1 MYITG
6 VIKMDLKKLRKKMR
20 VTQSQ
25 VAKAIGIPQTTYSS
39 YEQHICDPSI
49 DTLIKLADFFCI
61 SLDELVGRPTSV
73 LNLNLLDEKR
83 KTLVLEMANASDS
96 AINRLEAFYQGVKVA
111 ELEREELI
119 RKIKEQRNG

>member
-1 MYITG
+1 
-6 VIKMDLKKLRKKMR
+6 MDLKKLRKKR
-20 VTQSQ
+20 GVSQTEVADFIGITQSS
-25 VAKAIGIPQTTYSS
+25 YSR
-39 YEQHICDPSI
+39 YELGQCEPTMSI
-49 DTLIKLADFFCI
+49 LIKLADFYGI

-119 RKIKEQRNG
+119 RKIKGQHNG